1 MTAEGGAIHRGNQFK
16 KILKHGFW
24 YFLSSLS
31 TKAVQFFL
39 LPVYTR
45 YLSPSEYGV
54 LNSLYSVFNLLPIFV
69 SLYLDSAFGRYYYL
83 DRTVSREKVRDL
95 YSTHF
100 WFVTGWGIVVV
111 FGSWLLTP
119 YTLQPLLDVPFYPYI
134 PLITVP
140 VLFSQLAAMG
150 LIYLKAELKAREI
163 TILNLVAMFLST
175 VLVLVMLMRLNMGI
189 IANLCGVALTA
200 VVNFAYFVYVAR
212 KNDMLRFRFK
222 GDVLKRSLLYALP
235 LIPGVSAVWVSG
247 LSDRLVL
254 AFYGRISEV
263 GIYSITAQ
271 IALVMYMVND
281 AMTQVQGPISMSS
294 LTENME
300 QGKKQISEF
309 LSFYVWVVMFFYLC
323 LTFFFRG
330 TALCFHR
337 STVSFGLPAGGGP
350 VIYLC
355 SFRDLPGLFRR
366 PSNSRKN
373 VGIIGCSLPLGR
385 YEPGFKFHLYSLLW
399 TIRRG
404 LVFDVQ
410 HGGLHLVGLFLGP
423 KVRPRSLEPPS
434 PFARLGNIR
443 RPASGS
449 TSSRVG

>member
-1 MTAEGGAIHRGNQFK
+1 MTAESGAIHHGNQFK

-31 TKAVQFFL
+31 TKVVQFFL
-39 LPVYTR
+39 LPIYTH

-54 LNSLYSVFNLLPIFV
+54 LGTLYSVFNLMPIFV

-83 DRTVSREKVRDL
+83 ERTVSREKVRDL

-100 WFVTGWGIVVV
+100 WFVTGWGIFIV
-111 FGSWLLTP
+111 FGSWALTP

-212 KNDMLRFRFK
+212 KNDILRFRFK

-263 GIYSITAQ
+263 GLYSITAQ

-309 LSFYVWVVMFFYLC
+309 LSFYMWVVMFFYLC
-323 LTFFFRG
+323 LTFFSKELLYVF
-330 TALCFHR
+330 T
-337 STVSFGLPAGGGP
+337 
-350 VIYLC
+350 
-355 SFRDLPGLFRR
+355 DQ
-366 PSNSRKN
+366 
-373 VGIIGCSLPLGR
+373 R
-385 YEPGFKFHLYSLLW
+385 YHSAY
-399 TIRRG
+399 
-404 LVFDVQ
+404 Q
-410 HGGLHLVGLFLGP
+410 LVGVL
-423 KVRPRSLEPPS
+423 S
-434 PFARLGNIR
+434 NQ
-443 RPASGS
+443 
-449 TSSRVG
+449 